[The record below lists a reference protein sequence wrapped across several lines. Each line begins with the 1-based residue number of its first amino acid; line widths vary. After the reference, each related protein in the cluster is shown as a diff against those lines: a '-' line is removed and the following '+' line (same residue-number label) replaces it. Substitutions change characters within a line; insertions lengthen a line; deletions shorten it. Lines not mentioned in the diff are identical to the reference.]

1 MRLLGEDVQSCDDG
15 GGISV
20 KGNTTINGLGTLPVI
35 ALILVSL
42 LGGSGGMALLINS
55 SKCPAAPVPTPIAK
69 PDATQDWRL
78 TIQVKNSP

>member
-1 MRLLGEDVQSCDDG
+1 MRLLGEDVKTCDDG

-20 KGNTTINGLGTLPVI
+20 KGNTTINGLGTIPVI

-42 LGGSGGMALLINS
+42 LGGSGGMALLINCN
-55 SKCPAAPVPTPIAK
+55 KCPAAPVAIAK
-69 PDATQDWRL
+69 PDPTADWRL